1 MIKKNG
7 KTVLVVEDHL
17 DTQLLMKQVLKNEGY
32 EVAVAG
38 NGILAFEHL
47 KTHAAPDLIL
57 LDLTLPEMTGDEFM
71 KRLRESFLP
80 SDLKVIV
87 ISGWDNL
94 KERAEAIGANGYIRK
109 PFQIAEFYKQL
120 ESVVQEPA
128 DKNLSANDSAT
139 V

>member
-1 MIKKNG
+1 MIKNNG

-32 EVAVAG
+32 EVAVVG
-38 NGILAFEHL
+38 DGLLAFDYL
-47 KTHAAPDLIL
+47 KTHPSPDVIL

-71 KRLRESFLP
+71 KRLRSHFLP

-109 PFQIAEFYKQL
+109 PLQIAEFYKQL
-120 ESVVQEPA
+120 NSLLQSGAPA
-128 DKNLSANDSAT
+128 NMDMSPNSL
-139 V
+139 